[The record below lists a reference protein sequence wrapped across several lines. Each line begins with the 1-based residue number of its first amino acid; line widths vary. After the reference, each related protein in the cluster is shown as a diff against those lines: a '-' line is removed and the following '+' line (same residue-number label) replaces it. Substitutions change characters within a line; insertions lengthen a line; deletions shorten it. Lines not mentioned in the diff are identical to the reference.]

1 MTNKV
6 PKTQEELHDFYTKII
21 QYEMEAMVRLICI
34 VNLRR
39 ECYDCIVKIVAA
51 EMHGFIVGQEELF
64 NNDFEQFM
72 RQVVIFAKE
81 TAEREL
87 KKDCSLGENAKE
99 LIAEFKM
106 KELQH
111 EAKS

>member
-6 PKTQEELHDFYTKII
+6 PETKKELRDFYTEII
-21 QYEMEAMVRLICI
+21 THEMKSMVRLICI

-39 ECYDCIVKIVAA
+39 ECYDCIVKIVAT
-51 EMHGFIVGQEELF
+51 EMQGFIVGEEELF
-64 NNDFEQFM
+64 NNDIDQFM
-72 RQVVIFAKE
+72 RQVVIFAKV
-81 TAEREL
+81 TTEREL